1 LLLGIPSLLW
11 GLTLCQKKGKRPN
24 EKLAHLSLILT
35 LIAMLFFTAITWI
48 LARDGVLNRS
58 DGLVLIG
65 LFIFWQL
72 FQIIEV
78 MKTNIR
84 KKKSISSW
92 VILDLALVAGAV
104 WGTYYS
110 IEGLIEWV
118 SKGGGGIISYNHLGV
133 ISGLLMVIPNGL
145 LAFYYSA
152 VGRSD
157 IAYSS
162 QIGDAHIC
170 IPMCIGI
177 FAVFSPIK
185 LPASFEIGVWI
196 IMGATL
202 THLLFLGLLGRL
214 PRIVGGVLAASYAIF
229 IFNGILV

>member
-1 LLLGIPSLLW
+1 MEH
-11 GLTLCQKKGKRPN
+11 N
-24 EKLAHLSLILT
+24 
-35 LIAMLFFTAITWI
+35 IAMLFFTAVTWI
-48 LARDGVLNRS
+48 LANDGSLNRS

-65 LFIFWQL
+65 LFLFWQL

-92 VILDLALVAGAV
+92 IILVLALVAGAA

-110 IEGLIEWV
+110 IEGLIAWV
-118 SKGGGGIISYNHLGV
+118 SKGGGGIISYNHLGG

-152 VGRSD
+152 IGRSD

-170 IPMCIGI
+170 IPMCIGV

-202 THLLFLGLLGRL
+202 THLLFLGLL
-214 PRIVGGVLAASYAIF
+214 
-229 IFNGILV
+229 